1 METYGNWLKQAQAI
15 MTSNTI
21 HGAGIFAQKW
31 WILGNLINIGE
42 YIIHEVLSCN

>member
-15 MTSNTI
+15 MTSNAI

-31 WILGNLINIGE
+31 WILGNL
-42 YIIHEVLSCN
+42 